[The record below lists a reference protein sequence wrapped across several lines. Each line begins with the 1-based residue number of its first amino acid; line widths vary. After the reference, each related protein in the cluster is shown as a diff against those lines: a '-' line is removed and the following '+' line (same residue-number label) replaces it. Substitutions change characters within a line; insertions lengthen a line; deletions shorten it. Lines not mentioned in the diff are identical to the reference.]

1 MDHAITIGD
10 VVHYTL
16 WAGGTVAVLAI
27 VFYVVFVLLNP
38 FSSGH

>member
-10 VVHYTL
+10 LVWWTICVGGAFGLL
-16 WAGGTVAVLAI
+16 WLVGWLVL
-27 VFYVVFVLLNP
+27 VVFNP

>member
-10 VVHYTL
+10 VLRYIL
-16 WAGGTVAVLAI
+16 YAGGVVAIIGIVGYIVL
-27 VFYVVFVLLNP
+27 VVLNP